1 MRKLEDKIMDMNLY
15 IVVEAYDSREYVPD
29 EEGTM
34 IIGSYCSADTMD
46 RAICEKNL
54 RANYSDDEKYNHM
67 TDFEIL
73 EEVLCEW
80 GHMCEDMTPVEQF
93 MFDW

>member
-1 MRKLEDKIMDMNLY
+1 MDMNLY
-15 IVVEAYDSREYVPD
+15 IVVEAYDNWEYVPD

-34 IIGSYCSADTMD
+34 IIGSDCSADTMD

-54 RANYSDDEKYNHM
+54 RINYSGDEKYNHM
-67 TDFEIL
+67 TDFEVL
-73 EEVLCEW
+73 EEVLGDW
-80 GHMCEDMTPVEQF
+80 GYTCEDMTPVEQF

>member
-1 MRKLEDKIMDMNLY
+1 MDMNLY
-15 IVVEAYDSREYVPD
+15 IVVKACDDWEYVPD
-29 EEGTM
+29 EAM

-80 GHMCEDMTPVEQF
+80 GHTCEDMTPVEQF